1 MSNKSMWQAAL
12 MKLKIA
18 LNSGI
23 LRAPRTGIGN
33 YVAELALAL
42 QQHSDLELQYFYG
55 TSWRPQLAGAAMPG
69 YSRWAG
75 AAKRLLPAAYRM
87 RRLLE
92 QRCFDRGTH
101 RIRPHVY
108 HEPTL
113 WPLDF
118 SGPTVMTVHD
128 LTHIHYPHTQP
139 RDRLKEIERRLP
151 PAVAHASRILVD
163 SEFIGAELRQQFNL
177 PLEKVVLAPLACS
190 AIFRPRDEPEL
201 LPRLDAMGLAYR
213 RFILSVGTLE
223 PRKNL
228 VLTLKAHARLSP
240 QLRTRFPLLIVG
252 MEGWQT
258 DELSGALARA
268 VNAGHV
274 RFAGYLGQ
282 DDLASVTAAARIMVF
297 PSLYEG
303 FGLPLLEAM
312 ASGTP
317 VIASDRASLPEV
329 AAAAGTYIDPQDD
342 DGLAEQMRRLLEDD
356 ALWAERRVAGLLR
369 AQAFSWTRCAAIT
382 AGVYRQVANG

>member
-1 MSNKSMWQAAL
+1 M

-18 LNSGI
+18 LNSRI

-42 QQHSDLELQYFYG
+42 QQHSDLELQYFCG
-55 TSWRPQLAGAAMPG
+55 ARWRSQLAAAAMPG

-75 AAKRLLPAAYRM
+75 TAKRLLPAAYRI

-92 QRCFDRGTH
+92 QRCFDRGAG

-151 PAVAHASRILVD
+151 SAVAHASRILVD
-163 SEFIGAELRQQFNL
+163 SAFIGAELRQQFNL
-177 PLEKVVLAPLACS
+177 PPDKVVLAPLACS
-190 AIFRPRDEPEL
+190 AVFRPREEQEL
-201 LPRLDAMGLAYR
+201 LPRLDALGLAYR

-228 VLTLKAHARLSP
+228 VLTLKAHARLPP
-240 QLRTRFPLLIVG
+240 QLRARFPLLVVG
-252 MEGWQT
+252 MEGWQAG
-258 DELSGALARA
+258 ELKGVLARA
-268 VNAGHV
+268 VSAGHV
-274 RFAGYLGQ
+274 RFAGYLDQ
-282 DDLASVTAAARIMVF
+282 ADLACVTAAARIMVF

-329 AAAAGTYIDPQDD
+329 AAAAGTYIDPQDE

-356 ALWAERRVAGLLR
+356 GLWAERRSAGLLR
-369 AQAFSWTRCAAIT
+369 SQAFSWAKCAAIT
-382 AGVYRQVANG
+382 AGVYRQVSNS

>member
-1 MSNKSMWQAAL
+1 M

-55 TSWRPQLAGAAMPG
+55 TSWRPQLAAACMPG
-69 YSRWAG
+69 YARWAG
-75 AAKRLLPAAYRM
+75 AAKRLLPAAYRV

-92 QRCFDRGTH
+92 QRCFDRGAG
-101 RIRPHVY
+101 RIGPHVY
-108 HEPTL
+108 HEPSL

-139 RDRLKEIERRLP
+139 KDRLKEIERRLP
-151 PAVAHASRILVD
+151 AAVAHASRILVD
-163 SEFIGAELRQQFNL
+163 SDFIGAELRQQFSL
-177 PLEKVVLAPLACS
+177 PPEKIVLAPLACS
-190 AIFRPRDEPEL
+190 AIFRPREEQEL
-201 LPRLDAMGLAYR
+201 QPRLDAMGLAYR

-228 VLTLKAHARLSP
+228 VLTLKAHARLPSP
-240 QLRTRFPLLIVG
+240 LRARFPLLIVG
-252 MEGWQT
+252 MDGWQAE
-258 DELSGALARA
+258 ELNGALARA

-274 RFAGYLGQ
+274 RFAGYLDQ
-282 DDLASVTAAARIMVF
+282 DDLACVTAAARIMVF

-312 ASGTP
+312 TSGTP
-317 VIASDRASLPEV
+317 VIASDRASLPGV
-329 AAAAGTYIDPQDD
+329 AAAAATYIDPEDEE
-342 DGLAEQMRRLLEDD
+342 GLAEQMRRLLEDD
-356 ALWAERRVAGLLR
+356 ALWAERRSAGLLR
-369 AQAFSWTRCAAIT
+369 SQAFSWAKCAAIT
-382 AGVYRQVANG
+382 AGVYRQVASS